1 MGSEAWLSGG
11 LWGVPCW
18 WAVAWP
24 MNSTAGSLAQPPEPP
39 TVADKQME
47 RLPEIQRKGPG
58 HPGLPDRKLLLL

>member
-1 MGSEAWLSGG
+1 M
-11 LWGVPCW
+11 PCW